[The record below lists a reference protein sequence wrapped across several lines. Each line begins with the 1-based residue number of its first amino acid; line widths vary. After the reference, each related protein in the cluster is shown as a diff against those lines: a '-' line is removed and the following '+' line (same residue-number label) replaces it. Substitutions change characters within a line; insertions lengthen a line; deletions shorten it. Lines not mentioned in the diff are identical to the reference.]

1 MRTLV
6 FVLLA
11 ALTAP
16 CARAA
21 DVEVALHTTKGQPVP
36 DAVVTYAPQVRRDAG
51 GVRFDWPYRMAQ
63 QNLQFDPFVLVVPA
77 GATVAFPNRDTVRHQ
92 VYSFSPAHPFELK
105 LYGRDETR
113 TVRFDRVGVIA
124 LGCNIHD
131 SMVGFIKVVDTPFA
145 AKTDG
150 QGRAVLHGLPAG
162 AGTLSIW
169 HPYMK
174 APGNELSMLV
184 TLPRE
189 GLVRRAETADVR
201 TPPIRRNSY

>member
-6 FVLLA
+6 LLLGL
-11 ALTAP
+11 ALMAP

-21 DVEVALHTTKGQPVP
+21 DLQVVLHNPKGQPVR
-36 DAVVTYAPQVRRDAG
+36 DAVAAWYPQGGAG
-51 GVRFDWPYRMAQ
+51 AGPIRFDWPYREAQ
-63 QNLQFDPFVLVVPA
+63 QNLQFDPFVLVVPV

-105 LYGRDETR
+105 LYSREEFR

-131 SMVGFIKVVDTPFA
+131 SMVAFIKVVDTPFA
-145 AKTDG
+145 AKTDAKG
-150 QGRAVLHGLPAG
+150 EAVLHGLPAG
-162 AGTLSIW
+162 PGVLKVW
-169 HPYMK
+169 HPYLK
-174 APGNELSMLV
+174 AAGNELSSPMSMPPGGTV
-184 TLPRE
+184 E
-189 GLVRRAETADVR
+189 RAETADVR

>member
-21 DVEVALHTTKGQPVP
+21 DVEVALRTAKGQPVP
-36 DAVVTYAPQVRRDAG
+36 NAVVTYAPQASHDAG

-63 QNLQFDPFVLVVPA
+63 QNLQFDPFVLVVPV

-105 LYGRDETR
+105 LYSRDETR

-145 AKTDG
+145 AKTDSQG
-150 QGRAVLHGLPAG
+150 QAVLHGLPAG

-174 APGNELSMLV
+174 APGNQLSSLV

-201 TPPIRRNSY
+201 SPPIRHNSY